1 MKGLKVFSAFDGIS
15 CGQLAFQR
23 VGIPVEKY
31 FASEICDYSIKIAK
45 KNFPDTIEVGDVRDV
60 KSEDYKDID
69 ILIGGS
75 PCQSFS
81 FAGTMSGMTT
91 KEKQDVTTLEQ
102 YLELKEKG
110 FEFEGYSYLFWE
122 YVRLLK
128 ELKPKYFLLEN
139 VKMSEKWKK
148 VITDAL
154 GIEPILIDSGL
165 LTAQHR
171 ERLYWTNIPN
181 VEVPKDKNVVI
192 TDILENITVDG
203 NIEKFKP
210 SVRKN
215 VVEQYEK
222 IIHSERDIQRLEC
235 GSGWQ
240 DNKVGIYKTPTL
252 RHGNSF
258 CLVKDK
264 DNKIRRITVT
274 EAERL
279 QTLPDGYT
287 ESVSDSNRFA
297 AIGNGWTVDVIAH
310 IFSYLK
316 AEFCQ

>member
-1 MKGLKVFSAFDGIS
+1 MSQKW
-15 CGQLAFQR
+15 
-23 VGIPVEKY
+23 
-31 FASEICDYSIKIAK
+31 
-45 KNFPDTIEVGDVRDV
+45 
-60 KSEDYKDID
+60 KDI
-69 ILIGGS
+69 ITETIG
-75 PCQSFS
+75 
-81 FAGTMSGMTT
+81 
-91 KEKQDVTTLEQ
+91 V
-102 YLELKEKG
+102 
-110 FEFEGYSYLFWE
+110 
-122 YVRLLK
+122 
-128 ELKPKYFLLEN
+128 
-139 VKMSEKWKK
+139 
-148 VITDAL
+148 
-154 GIEPILIDSGL
+154 EPILIDSAL
-165 LTAQHR
+165 VSAQHR

-203 NIEKFKP
+203 NIEKFKL

-222 IIHSERDIQRLEC
+222 IIHSKRDIQRLEC
-235 GSGWQ
+235 SSGWQ

-252 RHGNSF
+252 RYGNSF

-297 AIGNGWTVDVIAH
+297 VIGNGWTVDVIAH
-310 IFSYLK
+310 IFRGLNSK
-316 AEFCQ
+316 WRFRRIITTI

>member
-1 MKGLKVFSAFDGIS
+1 MKKLRVLSLFDGIS
-15 CGQLAFQR
+15 CGQLALQR
-23 VGIPVEKY
+23 AGIPVDTY
-31 FASEICDYSIKIAK
+31 YASEICDYSIKITK
-45 KNFPDTIEVGDVRDV
+45 KNFPNTIEIGDVRNINC
-60 KSEDYKDID
+60 EDYKDID
-69 ILIGGS
+69 IVIGGS

-81 FAGTMSGMTT
+81 FAGTRNGMTT
-91 KEKQDVTTLEQ
+91 KEKQEITTLEQ

-122 YVRLLK
+122 YVRVLK
-128 ELKPKYFLLEN
+128 GVKPKYFLLEN
-139 VKMSEKWKK
+139 VKMAEKWKK
-148 VITDAL
+148 VITEAL
-154 GIEPILIDSGL
+154 GVEPILIDSGL

-181 VEVPKDKNVVI
+181 VSIPKDKNILI
-192 TDILENITVDG
+192 TDILENIE
-203 NIEKFKP
+203 IEGSVENFKP

-215 VVEQYEK
+215 VIEQYEK
-222 IIHSERDIQRLEC
+222 IICSTKNIQVLKCE
-235 GSGWQ
+235 SGWQ

-264 DNKIRRITVT
+264 NNKIRRITVL

-279 QTLPDGYT
+279 QTLPDNYT
-287 ESVSDSNRFA
+287 EGVSNSNRFA

-316 AEFCQ
+316 ENM